1 VFGGLGSV
9 TGTVFAA
16 FAWAL
21 VLEGF
26 LRLWLPQ
33 GFETW
38 RFVVYPILL
47 LIMMLLRPKGLFGGF
62 EVPFLKQTLP
72 LLKKLTKSKDENP
85 PTSSREAVVPPEDK

>member
-1 VFGGLGSV
+1 
-9 TGTVFAA
+9 
-16 FAWAL
+16 L

-38 RFVVYPILL
+38 RFVVYPVLL

-62 EVPFLKQTLP
+62 EVPFLKQVLP
-72 LLKKLTKSKDENP
+72 PLRKPAESGGEKLPS
-85 PTSSREAVVPPEDK
+85 TSEVK

>member
-1 VFGGLGSV
+1 MIIIVFGGLGSV

-38 RFVVYPILL
+38 RFVVYPVLL

-62 EVPFLKQTLP
+62 EVPFLKQLLP
-72 LLKKLTKSKDENP
+72 PLKKTEKNTDE
-85 PTSSREAVVPPEDK
+85 VKQ